1 MLIEKIGPH
10 ILYNTQCQRGLP
22 RLKENSINTV
32 ICDPPYGTTLLQWD
46 TVIDFEWLWPALN
59 RVCKNRHVLFS
70 SQPFTSKLLVS
81 NERAFSH
88 EVVWEKT
95 ITGNPYLAKKMPM
108 KKHENILVFNPGTY
122 NPQME
127 KGDPYT
133 RAGCEIKQ
141 EKNTHKYGAK
151 RSLDQDN
158 VGTRYPSS
166 VQLFKREWRRQDQI
180 HPTQKPLALMC
191 WLTATYSNPA
201 DAVLD
206 FSFGSGQ
213 TGIACAYLGRKFVG
227 VEKDPQYFDIACAR
241 IEEAHKLYLKSVK
254 RGHTLELE
262 LHRHREQNL

>member
-95 ITGNPYLAKKMPM
+95 ITGNPYLAKKMPQV
-108 KKHENILVFNPGTY
+108 LQALQTLR
-122 NPQME
+122 Q
-127 KGDPYT
+127 
-133 RAGCEIKQ
+133 Q
-141 EKNTHKYGAK
+141 EV
-151 RSLDQDN
+151 QD
-158 VGTRYPSS
+158 
-166 VQLFKREWRRQDQI
+166 K
-180 HPTQKPLALMC
+180 TQSELQAAQAL
-191 WLTATYSNPA
+191 
-201 DAVLD
+201 
-206 FSFGSGQ
+206 
-213 TGIACAYLGRKFVG
+213 
-227 VEKDPQYFDIACAR
+227 
-241 IEEAHKLYLKSVK
+241 
-254 RGHTLELE
+254 
-262 LHRHREQNL
+262 